1 VGNYFNSGLLRMSED
16 DYEAKATDYLAKT
29 VLQSRENIAP
39 IGFVHFN
46 MNKIKP
52 KPVVAPPKKKGG
64 KKC

>member
-1 VGNYFNSGLLRMSED
+1 MSED